1 MSRLSVWLIPFQPC
15 FMCSVN
21 VPCQNPG
28 LVTSTYCRISRRRL
42 WIGLC
47 CRHSPAPWAT
57 NPWWHFLSCSPRPS
71 SLPPPPVWARWS
83 WKNPWFL
90 RGGWGGW
97 KKGLMSC
104 YVSGIRFSGKRSKS
118 PGKCCKSC
126 FKFEGNN
133 FKGNN
138 VPGGCATAPGLIE
151 SMIAWSFTHL
161 MPFLLTTL
169 VLIYHSH
176 ESPPGRRCCKLAF
189 TLRQLLNLYMQFL
202 CVPIKQT
209 EHYVMYSV
217 QIQVVPKKLKN
228 KNLNCKSQPLK
239 LE

>member
-47 CRHSPAPWAT
+47 CGHSPAPWAT

-83 WKNPWFL
+83 WKNPLFL

-133 FKGNN
+133 FKGNK
-138 VPGGCATAPGLIE
+138 VPGWLRNSAWTHRINDCMKFYAFNALLINHTGANISLLQKPPWKE
-151 SMIAWSFTHL
+151 VLQISMYSK
-161 MPFLLTTL
+161 
-169 VLIYHSH
+169 HSD
-176 ESPPGRRCCKLAF
+176 SCSICIC
-189 TLRQLLNLYMQFL
+189 NLYLSLSNKRSIML
-202 CVPIKQT
+202 CILCK
-209 EHYVMYSV
+209 Y
-217 QIQVVPKKLKN
+217 KLS
-228 KNLNCKSQPLK
+228 LKS
-239 LE
+239 